1 MARLARGSSPGVCLV
16 TDPRITQ
23 QARLGYNADA
33 HAQSV
38 KGAKAFLAE
47 ILKLN

>member
-1 MARLARGSSPGVCLV
+1 
-16 TDPRITQ
+16 
-23 QARLGYNADA
+23 LGCNADA

-47 ILKLN
+47 MFKLN